1 MTEGS
6 ASVSTCDGPAGTAQ
20 RTTGTTAST
29 DTQSRPARRRR
40 ASRAAGPAKGES
52 TATSVRVETPKPVT
66 VRLAKPAGPPPRRQ
80 PNRKLVA
87 TVFLA
92 AAVVATA
99 VLVGLGALMVVQQ
112 RDVEAAQ
119 ARDQRFVDTASQLVV
134 NMFSYEQDTIDESVE
149 RFVNSTSGPLRAMMT
164 EGNNTENL
172 KLLFRDTNAS
182 AETVINGA
190 ALEKIDEVANN
201 AAVLVSARVTVTDL
215 DGNNQPSQPYRLRV
229 IIHEDD
235 NGHMT
240 AYDLK
245 YPDGGN

>member
-1 MTEGS
+1 MTE
-6 ASVSTCDGPAGTAQ
+6 D
-20 RTTGTTAST
+20 TAST
-29 DTQSRPARRRR
+29 KTAPRPTRRRR
-40 ASRAAGPAKGES
+40 ASRAAGPAAGDAT
-52 TATSVRVETPKPVT
+52 TAVRVETPKPVT

-87 TVFLA
+87 VVFLA

-99 VLVGLGALMVVQQ
+99 VLAGLGTLMVFQQ

-119 ARDQRFVDTASQLVV
+119 AREQRFLDTASQLVV
-134 NMFSYEQDTIDESVE
+134 NMFSYEQDTIDASVD

-164 EGNNTENL
+164 EGNNTETL
-172 KLLFRDTNAS
+172 KSLFRETNAS
-182 AETVINGA
+182 AEAVINGA

-229 IIHEDD
+229 IVHEDD

-245 YPDGGN
+245 YPNGGN

>member
-1 MTEGS
+1 MTEQKDP
-6 ASVSTCDGPAGTAQ
+6 ASSTPRSG
-20 RTTGTTAST
+20 
-29 DTQSRPARRRR
+29 RRR
-40 ASRAAGPAKGES
+40 ASRPAGPAGGGTVAE
-52 TATSVRVETPKPVT
+52 APVRVETPKPIT
-66 VRLAKPAGPPPRRQ
+66 VRLAKPVGPPPRR
-80 PNRKLVA
+80 PANRGRVA
-87 TVFLA
+87 TVFIAA
-92 AAVVATA
+92 AAVAVL
-99 VLVGLGALMVVQQ
+99 VLVGLSALMVHQQ
-112 RDVEAAQ
+112 RQVDAVQDRE
-119 ARDQRFVDTASQLVV
+119 QRFVDAAAQSVV
-134 NMFSYEQDTIDESVE
+134 NMFSYTQETIDESVD
-149 RFVNSTSGPLRAMMT
+149 RFVSNTSGPLRAMMT

-190 ALEKIDEVANN
+190 ALEKIDEVAKN

-240 AYDLK
+240 TYDLK